1 VARPEQERTMSEKEQ
16 PRQNAPDATKSGAPR
31 PEEKAGAKNTAG
43 AEFDFAIEEIAP
55 NERLKEGFTGQE
67 R

>member
-1 VARPEQERTMSEKEQ
+1 MSEKE
-16 PRQNAPDATKSGAPR
+16 PARKTGPDATKGGARR
-31 PEEKAGAKNTAG
+31 PDAVVDGKRPPAAG

-55 NERLKEGFTGQE
+55 TERLKEGFTGQE

>member
-1 VARPEQERTMSEKEQ
+1 MNGSEKEQ
-16 PRQNAPDATKSGAPR
+16 PRKDAADATKSGARR
-31 PEEKAGAKNTAG
+31 PDLKQVEGKSAAG

-55 NERLKEGFTGQE
+55 TERLKEGFTGQE

>member
-1 VARPEQERTMSEKEQ
+1 MSGKEQ
-16 PRQNAPDATKSGAPR
+16 PRADSTDAPKSGAPR
-31 PEEKAGAKNTAG
+31 PDGKVEGKGAAG

>member
-1 VARPEQERTMSEKEQ
+1 MSGSEKEQ
-16 PRQNAPDATKSGAPR
+16 PRKDASAATKSGAPR
-31 PEEKAGAKNTAG
+31 PDEKRVEGKSATG

-55 NERLKEGFTGQE
+55 TERLKEGFTGQE

>member
-1 VARPEQERTMSEKEQ
+1 MKEKEL
-16 PRQNAPDATKSGAPR
+16 PRTGAPDATKSGAPR
-31 PEEKAGAKNTAG
+31 LDEKKVEGKGAAG

-55 NERLKEGFTGQE
+55 TERLKEGFTGQE

>member
-1 VARPEQERTMSEKEQ
+1 MSEKQ
-16 PRQNAPDATKSGAPR
+16 PARGPVPEPEKGATKRDPAGDGKRPPSG
-31 PEEKAGAKNTAG
+31 G